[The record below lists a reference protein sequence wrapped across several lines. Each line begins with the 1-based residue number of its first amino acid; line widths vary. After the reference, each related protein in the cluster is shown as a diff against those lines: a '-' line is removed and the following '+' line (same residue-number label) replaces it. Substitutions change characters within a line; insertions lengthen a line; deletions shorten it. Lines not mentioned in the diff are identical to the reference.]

1 MGIFRPNQLCLCKC
15 SQIRQTV
22 AQAFV
27 CISSVIEGYGF
38 GLCIQTKSDRILR
51 DLDLLK
57 RINQKAKWVVQMTLT
72 TYDEDLCRIIE
83 PGVCTTKRR
92 FEVLS
97 IVRDNNIPTVV
108 WRSPILPFVN
118 DTEDNLRGILDYCIK
133 AKVYGIICFGMG
145 LTLREGNRE
154 YFCAKLDR
162 HFPGLKQRHQR
173 KYGHDYEIASD
184 NNDKLTNIFYN
195 GCKKHGIVCE
205 NDEVFGYLNTFE
217 DKQQRKQ
224 LSLF

>member
-57 RINQKAKWVVQMTLT
+57 RINQRAKCVVQMTLT

-97 IVRDNNIPTVV
+97 IVRDSNIPTVV
-108 WRSPILPFVN
+108 WLSPILPFVN

-133 AKVYGIICFGMG
+133 AKVFSTAILI
-145 LTLREGNRE
+145 LPRS
-154 YFCAKLDR
+154 AK
-162 HFPGLKQRHQR
+162 
-173 KYGHDYEIASD
+173 
-184 NNDKLTNIFYN
+184 
-195 GCKKHGIVCE
+195 
-205 NDEVFGYLNTFE
+205 
-217 DKQQRKQ
+217 
-224 LSLF
+224 